1 MSESPQP
8 LRVAIIGSGPSGL
21 YAAGALQRSTDVAA
35 QVDVFD
41 RLPTP
46 WGLVRAGVAPDHPNI
61 KAVTRMYEKTAA
73 HPEFRF
79 FGNVEIGRDVTV
91 EELCDRYHAV
101 IHAFGASSDRRL
113 GIPGED
119 LPGSWA
125 ATELVAWYNGHPD
138 YRDLEFDLTGTTA
151 VVVGNGNVAAD
162 VARMLALT
170 YEELAVTDIAD
181 HALQELRES
190 AVTEIVVLGRRGP
203 AQAAF
208 TNPEVLELGELQD
221 ADVIVDPRDVELDEH
236 SRAWLDSDESDM
248 TSRRNVEIFTEYAQ
262 RTPEGKRKRVVL
274 RFLTSPVEI
283 VGDGKVEGVVVERN
297 ELVQAPD
304 GSLKAKPTGQRETIP
319 ASLVFRSVGYR
330 GVAMPGVPFDEARGT
345 IPNAGGRVLD
355 AAGGEQVPGQYVV
368 GWIKRGPSGIIG
380 TNKRDA
386 QETVKA
392 ILEDVAAG
400 RVLACSQPGRE
411 SIEALLAERCGDHV
425 TYAHWQAID
434 QAERAAGEPHGRP
447 RVKLCTIT
455 ELLDAA
461 GLTTVR
467 S

>member
-1 MSESPQP
+1 MNETAQP

-61 KAVTRMYEKTAA
+61 KAVTRMYEKTAS

-79 FGNVEIGRDVTV
+79 FGNVEIGRDITV
-91 EELCDRYHAV
+91 EELSDRYHAV
-101 IHAFGASSDRRL
+101 IYAFGAASDRRL
-113 GIPGED
+113 GIEGED

-125 ATELVAWYNGHPD
+125 ATEFVAWYNGHPD
-138 YRDLEFDLTGTTA
+138 YRDLEFDLSGRTA
-151 VVVGNGNVAAD
+151 VVIGNGNVAAD

-170 YEELAVTDIAD
+170 YEELAVTDVAD
-181 HALQELRES
+181 HALEVLRDS
-190 AVTEIVVLGRRGP
+190 SITEIVVLGRRGP

-208 TNPEVLELGELQD
+208 TNPEVLELGELAD
-221 ADVIVDPRDVELDEH
+221 ADVIVDPRDVDLDAA
-236 SRAWLDSDESDM
+236 SRAWIESDDADI
-248 TSRRNVEIFTEYAQ
+248 TSRRNVEIFTEYSQ

-297 ELVQAPD
+297 ELVQADD
-304 GSLKAKPTGQRETIP
+304 GSLKARSTGERETIP
-319 ASLVFRSVGYR
+319 ADLVFRSVGYR
-330 GVAMPGVPFDEARGT
+330 GVALAGVPFDDARAV
-345 IPNAGGRVLD
+345 IPNEQGRVLTE
-355 AAGGEQVPGQYVV
+355 AGGEQVPGQYVV

-392 ILEDVAAG
+392 LLEDVAAG
-400 RVLACSQPGRE
+400 RMLDCTQPERE

-425 TYAHWQAID
+425 TYAHWETID
-434 QAERAAGEPHGRP
+434 QAEREAGEPHGRP
-447 RVKLCTIT
+447 RVKFCTVA
-455 ELLDAA
+455 ELLDAGGVA
-461 GLTTVR
+461 VR